1 MKKISC
7 LKQTKLGVRGFV
19 KREVVL
25 DVVHHSGDDG
35 AIHVVD
41 QVDVEQNEDGGSVG
55 LVQVREPET

>member
-1 MKKISC
+1 M
-7 LKQTKLGVRGFV
+7 